1 MGTSVR
7 SSHSVVVRA
16 AGAHPQ
22 HPQHTMAHDLNGK
35 DVERAKFAFDIYDF
49 EGKSRMD
56 MFYLGDCL
64 RGLNLNPTLKM
75 IDKLGGAKKKG
86 EKFIKLEE
94 FYPIYS
100 DVKKSKETGNFEYFI
115 ECLKLYDKMEN
126 GTMMLGELEHILL
139 SLGEKLEREEVDILI
154 KECCD
159 PEDDDGF
166 IPYEPF
172 LRRVCAGPTPRCT
185 RIGKLNN
192 HHPARPTTSASNATT
207 LCENNIQLSTTAGC
221 INNYMN
227 QKTKLS
233 TSKQDADRSRL
244 MLISKF
250 CYVSTFKSGF

>member
-16 AGAHPQ
+16 ERQPPQ
-22 HPQHTMAHDLNGK
+22 HKMAHDLNGK

-100 DVKKSKETGNFEYFI
+100 DVKKSKETGNFEDFI

-126 GTMMLGELEHILL
+126 GTMMLGELEHVLL

-166 IPYEPF
+166 IPYEPKP
-172 LRRVCAGPTPRCT
+172 LSVTLNSWLLPSPSDRRTFIA
-185 RIGKLNN
+185 
-192 HHPARPTTSASNATT
+192 TTS
-207 LCENNIQLSTTAGC
+207 
-221 INNYMN
+221 
-227 QKTKLS
+227 
-233 TSKQDADRSRL
+233 DRP
-244 MLISKF
+244 
-250 CYVSTFKSGF
+250 

>member
-1 MGTSVR
+1 MGDFGPVFTFD
-7 SSHSVVVRA
+7 SSERA
-16 AGAHPQ
+16 ERQPPQ
-22 HPQHTMAHDLNGK
+22 HKMAHDLNGK

-100 DVKKSKETGNFEYFI
+100 DVKKSKETGNFEDFI

-139 SLGEKLEREEVDILI
+139 SLGEKLEREEVDIPI

-172 LRRVCAGPTPRCT
+172 LRRGCAGPTPRCM
-185 RIGKLNN
+185 RIGNSG
-192 HHPARPTTSASNATT
+192 TTSPIIATTTQTT
-207 LCENNIQLSTTAGC
+207 LCEHNIQLSTTAGC

-227 QKTKLS
+227 QKTNYQHQK
-233 TSKQDADRSRL
+233 R
-244 MLISKF
+244 
-250 CYVSTFKSGF
+250 CGPKSPHDNF